1 MPAIL
6 RLSLVLTTFFLSACR
21 PPDTVEVVDSR
32 EPFRDDREPAE
43 ATEYQRFAE
52 NTTQTMFQWTKPQDW
67 RGVKASQFREINFA
81 FGPSSEG
88 ECYLTVLAGSGSGV
102 AENFNRWRAQ
112 FGMEPMKEGEVAA
125 LPTKTFLGRMVP
137 ALDISGSYNLGSMSP
152 GGSVP
157 KAEWRL
163 VGVIMEAPGA
173 VITVKMTGPKA
184 LIEAEQENLD
194 AFLASV
200 VPAPNLR

>member
-1 MPAIL
+1 
-6 RLSLVLTTFFLSACR
+6 
-21 PPDTVEVVDSR
+21 
-32 EPFRDDREPAE
+32 
-43 ATEYQRFAE
+43 
-52 NTTQTMFQWTKPQDW
+52 
-67 RGVKASQFREINFA
+67 
-81 FGPSSEG
+81 
-88 ECYLTVLAGSGSGV
+88 
-102 AENFNRWRAQ
+102 
-112 FGMEPMKEGEVAA
+112 MEPMKEGEVAA